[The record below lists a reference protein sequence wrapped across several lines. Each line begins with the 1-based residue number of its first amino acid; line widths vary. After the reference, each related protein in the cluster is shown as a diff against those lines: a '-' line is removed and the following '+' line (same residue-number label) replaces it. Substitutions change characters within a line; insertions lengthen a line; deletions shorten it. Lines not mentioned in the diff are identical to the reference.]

1 MEQSSQDTIEADIL
15 RKQNLLQKEIL
26 DKDLDKD
33 LFIKFCLEKKERGD
47 DLSTWTYE
55 ELEGIVKEFQS
66 KNSKDDKKQ
75 QPVDDVNVEQVG
87 KMEQIDT
94 DDKKFKES
102 EIQCRKLERTQLN
115 GNALSITIKNPK
127 EVDKGVFGQN
137 YVLYDMVTEPFGWA
151 VQRRYSDFDWLRQLL
166 VKLYPGFNVPPLPNK
181 KIGTRRFDLDFVMKR
196 MKFLELFINGV
207 CENESFKASELLVAF
222 LSYKDRDKFETKMK
236 EYTSYQPST
245 YVEEFKSL
253 DGKVII
259 SHDEGNEK
267 YFINISKYFKL
278 HTQILDKLNFN
289 MRQLYTNLSNAAEN
303 IGDIAKNFEMYKL
316 YMNDKLDKFKKVTV
330 SGYDNGKK
338 L

>member
-102 EIQCRKLERTQLN
+102 ENYIQPC
-115 GNALSITIKNPK
+115 
-127 EVDKGVFGQN
+127 VH
-137 YVLYDMVTEPFGWA
+137 
-151 VQRRYSDFDWLRQLL
+151 
-166 VKLYPGFNVPPLPNK
+166 
-181 KIGTRRFDLDFVMKR
+181 KIDY
-196 MKFLELFINGV
+196 N
-207 CENESFKASELLVAF
+207 
-222 LSYKDRDKFETKMK
+222 
-236 EYTSYQPST
+236 T
-245 YVEEFKSL
+245 Y
-253 DGKVII
+253 
-259 SHDEGNEK
+259 
-267 YFINISKYFKL
+267 
-278 HTQILDKLNFN
+278 
-289 MRQLYTNLSNAAEN
+289 
-303 IGDIAKNFEMYKL
+303 
-316 YMNDKLDKFKKVTV
+316 
-330 SGYDNGKK
+330 
-338 L
+338 

>member
-94 DDKKFKES
+94 DEKKFKES
-102 EIQCRKLERTQLN
+102 EIQCRKLEKTQLN
-115 GNALSITIKNPK
+115 GNALSISIQNPK

-137 YVLYDMVTEPFGWA
+137 YVLYEMVTEPFGWN
-151 VQRRYSDFDWLRQLL
+151 VKRRYSDFDWLRRLI

-181 KIGTRRFDLDFVMKR
+181 KMGTRRFDLDFVNKR

-207 CENESFKASELLVAF
+207 CENESFKASELLVTF
-222 LSYKDRDKFETKMK
+222 LSCTDRNKFENKMK
-236 EYTSYQPST
+236 EYT
-245 YVEEFKSL
+245 
-253 DGKVII
+253 
-259 SHDEGNEK
+259 
-267 YFINISKYFKL
+267 
-278 HTQILDKLNFN
+278 
-289 MRQLYTNLSNAAEN
+289 
-303 IGDIAKNFEMYKL
+303 
-316 YMNDKLDKFKKVTV
+316 
-330 SGYDNGKK
+330 
-338 L
+338 